1 MYPGLVENLE
11 ILMNN
16 YRAGQVSQHLLAWQ
30 TLTSDPEIL
39 QIVRGDLIAFT
50 STPPVVHTARKCGVS
65 SETEALME
73 QEIRGMLNDGIIM
86 KSHPED
92 TEYVSPI
99 FPVVKATGK
108 LRIILNL
115 KQFNEH
121 VEYLH
126 FKMDNIKIVL
136 SNVTEGCFMTSLDLK
151 HAYHSVK
158 IDEEYQKFLK
168 FNWNGLY
175 QYTCY
180 PNGLGP
186 CPRKFTKLMKVP
198 LSHLREQMHIV
209 IGYLDDFFMQG
220 KNQVKCTET
229 LVATITLLQRLGF
242 TINPDKSHLFPSQV
256 LIFLGFEIDSVAMTV
271 ALTAEKKEKLLTLI
285 DSLLHRRPVSI
296 REIATVIGKIV
307 SSFPGSLYGPLYYR
321 TLELDKNEALKRNR
335 GNYEASM
342 IISEAS
348 KLELLWW
355 KNNLPDMKAPIQ
367 WPPISM
373 EMSTD
378 ASGKIG
384 WGASI
389 QGILPIGGAWTEEEL
404 GLHINVQEMIA
415 ILYGLRSF
423 IDTLRGHHIRV
434 LCDNTTA
441 VFVINKMGTTKSP
454 ACNTKAKEIWE
465 FCKENDMFI
474 TCAHIPGIENVVA
487 DRESRKEHKQSE
499 WMLNKNLFHFALSY
513 FNVPVDIDC
522 FATRVNAQLEK
533 YVSRHPDPYASVIDA
548 FSFNWKDQNVYVF
561 PPFSLIG
568 RVLQKL
574 RVDKAK
580 ALCVLP
586 QWTTQA
592 WWPVAQAMMVCPP
605 LIFHLLQTISF
616 CQTEKKSCIHF
627 TRSWHS
633 LSV

>member
-220 KNQVKCTET
+220 KNQEKCTET

-285 DSLLHRRPVSI
+285 DSLLH
-296 REIATVIGKIV
+296 
-307 SSFPGSLYGPLYYR
+307 
-321 TLELDKNEALKRNR
+321 
-335 GNYEASM
+335 
-342 IISEAS
+342 
-348 KLELLWW
+348 
-355 KNNLPDMKAPIQ
+355 
-367 WPPISM
+367 
-373 EMSTD
+373 
-378 ASGKIG
+378 
-384 WGASI
+384 
-389 QGILPIGGAWTEEEL
+389 
-404 GLHINVQEMIA
+404 
-415 ILYGLRSF
+415 
-423 IDTLRGHHIRV
+423 
-434 LCDNTTA
+434 
-441 VFVINKMGTTKSP
+441 
-454 ACNTKAKEIWE
+454 
-465 FCKENDMFI
+465 
-474 TCAHIPGIENVVA
+474 
-487 DRESRKEHKQSE
+487 
-499 WMLNKNLFHFALSY
+499 
-513 FNVPVDIDC
+513 
-522 FATRVNAQLEK
+522 
-533 YVSRHPDPYASVIDA
+533 
-548 FSFNWKDQNVYVF
+548 
-561 PPFSLIG
+561 
-568 RVLQKL
+568 
-574 RVDKAK
+574 
-580 ALCVLP
+580 
-586 QWTTQA
+586 
-592 WWPVAQAMMVCPP
+592 
-605 LIFHLLQTISF
+605 
-616 CQTEKKSCIHF
+616 
-627 TRSWHS
+627 
-633 LSV
+633 